1 MYIPKWQLLNRF
13 HKSLQFVTSWWYKS
27 ALDQVTCAVH
37 KTVLS
42 FCVIRRCV
50 CCLFWKGWVGDSDEK
65 RGANSQKLLL
75 SCSFSDLTQHLIFY
89 FFKWHHSSFCLLMQ
103 QMCQLPPLNNMLTLL
118 KSWLW
123 LCANVQSANKVWTQW
138 DKYLQSNNFQFLT
151 NTNVTLTS
159 DPCEK

>member
-1 MYIPKWQLLNRF
+1 MTAFESLPQIFAICNFLVVLICSGIRSLVLCIGRF
-13 HKSLQFVTSWWYKS
+13 FLFVWSVDVFV
-27 ALDQVTCAVH
+27 AC
-37 KTVLS
+37 
-42 FCVIRRCV
+42 FEGG
-50 CCLFWKGWVGDSDEK
+50 GWVSVMKK
-65 RGANSQKLLL
+65 RGANSQKLLS
-75 SCSFSDLTQHLIFY
+75 SCSFNDLTQHLSFC
-89 FFKWHHSSFCLLMQ
+89 FFKWHFSSFCLLMQ